1 MDFTPTLVETSIAS
15 LAMLIIA
22 LAVYLIYLGSPGSK
36 QSKPEGDKNEPYL
49 GGEEQP
55 YDKESIGSG
64 KLFSSVANQSL
75 RKVYGAIIDRFDT
88 YSIHEWLAYM
98 AVWFG
103 FLVVLLIIMVV
114 VL

>member
-1 MDFTPTLVETSIAS
+1 MDFTSTLTETSIAS
-15 LAMLIIA
+15 LAMVIIA
-22 LAVYLIYLGSPGSK
+22 LTIYLIYLHSPGSK

-64 KLFSSVANQSL
+64 KLFSSIANQSL
-75 RKVYGAIIDRFDT
+75 RRVYKNIIDRFNT